1 MSGVLLR
8 FLVLLPVLTMYDV
21 SAQFGMIIA
30 SVNILGAKIEQ
41 FLASV
46 NTFSRFRVLRK
57 KNMHK

>member
-21 SAQFGMIIA
+21 SAQFGMIGGKCQHF
-30 SVNILGAKIEQ
+30 SAKIEQ

-46 NTFSRFRVLRK
+46 NTFSDLGF
-57 KNMHK
+57 